1 MTRDILPSEKDPDA
15 KFGIW
20 EIIKD
25 QMGKELHKVIVPV
38 FLNIPL
44 SVL

>member
-25 QMGKELHKVIVPV
+25 
-38 FLNIPL
+38 
-44 SVL
+44 